1 VNVFDIDLNF
11 LKKYLVEIAGDAADE
26 AVTNEYILIRYV
38 IKKNGFFF
46 KKITDINHFSL
57 SIWRVVLDS

>member
-1 VNVFDIDLNF
+1 L
-11 LKKYLVEIAGDAADE
+11 LKKYLVEIVGDAADE

>member
-1 VNVFDIDLNF
+1 MNVFDIDLNF